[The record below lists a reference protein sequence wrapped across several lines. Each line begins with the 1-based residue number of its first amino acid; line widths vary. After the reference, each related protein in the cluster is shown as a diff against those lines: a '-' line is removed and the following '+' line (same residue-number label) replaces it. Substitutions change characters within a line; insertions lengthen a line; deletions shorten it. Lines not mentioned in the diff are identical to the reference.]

1 MALRLPGKTERR
13 LALAILVTAIVPLV
27 AAIFLSQSLFSQAA
41 AIWFN
46 PQVGEQLD
54 RGVGL
59 YRDYVNVVKE
69 DMRHQA
75 DAIAA
80 DPELRADAVRSD
92 TVAVEGRLDE
102 LFPKHPGLVSVR
114 VDDKDGNALGQRDRG
129 APVDDAKE
137 KKLEVTRSLGDD
149 LDAPV
154 LHATFATDRK
164 HLDELEANGAVVTNY
179 HQIEHSRGDLYDDY
193 VRAYIVLLVLTML
206 IALVSGTI
214 LARGVTRRINRLAV
228 AIDVVAKGD
237 DLSVRV
243 PITGSDEL
251 TDLAVTFNRML
262 EEMSGSRARIEYLQ
276 RISAW
281 QEMAQR
287 LAHEIK
293 NPLTPIQLA
302 VQECHRRYDGDN
314 PKYRALLDTTLE
326 VVEEEVAVLR
336 RLVGD
341 FSNFARLPQAEL
353 ANHDLREFFRECKE
367 QLGHLEDASYA
378 ADASFGDVDTAGASG
393 EVPGSVSH
401 VDVQWKVP
409 DTAVPAAIDRQ
420 MLRRVLVN
428 LVRNSVQ
435 ALRDARKGEALPLGH
450 VQIEVRRQGTAALIV
465 VEDDG
470 PGIAPEL
477 RGRIFEPYYTTK
489 SDGTGLGLAIVKKV
503 VVEHGGTIEIDQSPM
518 GGARFTIRLPGPR
531 STEIAAIKEARERAR
546 EAGVATG
553 GAAP

>member
-179 HQIEHSRGDLYDDY
+179 HQIEHSRGDLYEDY

-378 ADASFGDVDTAGASG
+378 PDASFGDVDTAGASG

>member
-13 LALAILVTAIVPLV
+13 LALAILVTALVPLA

-75 DAIAA
+75 DAIAT
-80 DPELRADAVRSD
+80 DPELRAAAAGSN
-92 TVAVEGRLDE
+92 TVVVEGRLDQ
-102 LFPKHPGLVSVR
+102 LFPKHPGLVSLR

-137 KKLEVTRSLGDD
+137 KKLEVMRSLGED
-149 LDAPV
+149 LGAPV

-179 HQIEHSRGDLYDDY
+179 HQIEHSRGELYDGY
-193 VRAYIVLLVLTML
+193 VRAYIVLLILTML

-276 RISAW
+276 RIGAW

-302 VQECHRRYDGDN
+302 VQECHRKYDGSD
-314 PKYRALLDTTLE
+314 PKYRALLDTTRE
-326 VVEEEVAVLR
+326 VVEEEVGVLR

-341 FSNFARLPQAEL
+341 FSNFARLPHAEL
-353 ANHDLREFFRECKE
+353 ESHDLRELLRECKE
-367 QLGHLEDASYA
+367 QLGHLEDASDA
-378 ADASFGDVDTAGASG
+378 PDSADGDLDGPSAT
-393 EVPGSVSH
+393 PGVTRT
-401 VDVQWKVP
+401 VDVAWKVP
-409 DTAVPAAIDRQ
+409 ESAFPAAIDRQ

-435 ALRDARKGEALPLGH
+435 AIRDARKGGALPLGH
-450 VQIEVRRQGTAALIV
+450 VQISVRRSGVASILL

-470 PGIAPEL
+470 PGIAANL
-477 RGRIFEPYYTTK
+477 RDRIFEPYYTTK

-531 STEIAAIKEARERAR
+531 SAEIAAIKEARQRAR

-553 GAAP
+553 EAAP